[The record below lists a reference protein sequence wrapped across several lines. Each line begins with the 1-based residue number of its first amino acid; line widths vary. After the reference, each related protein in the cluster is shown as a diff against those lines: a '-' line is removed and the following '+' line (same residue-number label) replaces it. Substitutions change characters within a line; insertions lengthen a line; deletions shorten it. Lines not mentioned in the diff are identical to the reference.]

1 MDDANKQPY
10 FKMAEA
16 EKERFDREMEQQK
29 TLGYFINSEGV
40 KSTETKIDI
49 SKLPMETVKP
59 KKSTNSLFVYIK
71 ENTDVFKAKNPG
83 VKLTDM
89 TKKMSELFSKLSDKE
104 KGKYTKVAE
113 DDKARYQKECD

>member
-59 KKSTNSLFVYIK
+59 KKPTNSLFVYIK

-113 DDKARYQKECD
+113 DDKARYQKECE